1 MVRYYIGIRGIIVD
15 NIFEVDKFLQRM
27 SENPEE
33 VHRVVKDRVGED
45 LIARVNQYAA
55 NVSNN
60 VGQFTIAQIIST
72 SIILGY
78 ILKTHLYRKEMEDSL
93 TVNNEDSDDV

>member
-1 MVRYYIGIRGIIVD
+1 MD
-15 NIFEVDKFLQRM
+15 NIPEVDKFLKEM

-45 LIARVNQYAA
+45 LIARVNQYAV

-60 VGQFTIAQIIST
+60 VGQFTISQIIST

-78 ILKTHLYRKEMEDSL
+78 ILKTHLYRKEMENNLGVEDEENDS
-93 TVNNEDSDDV
+93 

>member
-1 MVRYYIGIRGIIVD
+1 MD
-15 NIFEVDKFLQRM
+15 NIPEVDKFLKEM

-45 LIARVNQYAA
+45 LIARVNQYAV
-55 NVSNN
+55 NVSNH

-93 TVNNEDSDDV
+93 TIDNEDSNNV